1 MFLNNSKEKI
11 ISRLKEYDTALHCAA
26 YLGDVTLLRAVLSTL
41 SAQDCLEYL
50 KGSTPTPLHVAASQG
65 RIESVRVILEYVPDP
80 KKQNELLVTTDEEQR
95 RPLDLVPPYRN
106 DIMEMLKIQSSKG
119 TVYTYFYIVNDNFCC
134 IQLGWY

>member
-41 SAQDCLEYL
+41 SVQDCLEYL
-50 KGSTPTPLHVAASQG
+50 KGSTPTPLHVAASQA

-95 RPLDLVPPYRN
+95 RPLDWFHLTGMILWKCSKFRAAKVP
-106 DIMEMLKIQSSKG
+106 
-119 TVYTYFYIVNDNFCC
+119 YTRTST
-134 IQLGWY
+134 L

>member
-106 DIMEMLKIQSSKG
+106 DIMEMLKTQSSKG
-119 TVYTYFYIVNDNFCC
+119 TVHVLLHCE
-134 IQLGWY
+134 

>member
-1 MFLNNSKEKI
+1 M
-11 ISRLKEYDTALHCAA
+11 HCAA
-26 YLGDVTLLRAVLSTL
+26 YLGDVTSLHAVLSTL
-41 SAQDCLEYL
+41 SAQDCLECL
-50 KGSTPTPLHVAASQG
+50 KGSTPTPLHVAASQI

-95 RPLDLVPPYRN
+95 RPLDLVSPYRN

-119 TVYTYFYIVNDNFCC
+119 TVYTYFYIVNDYFFC